1 MSKSTENNNPILHSI
16 DGLTPENRVKKII
29 EHPDPEQLDPAMF
42 CVDQS
47 EMDQPVVKAVQT
59 NYSIRKPEKL
69 EFVRVHDGED
79 YRATN
84 VPFIS
89 LKQSKEFYIV
99 DPALRKDLR
108 PREYWFGTVF
118 LVTNRLEKP
127 FLWIVTTQSP
137 TGRVS
142 DWYTSGLEC
151 ADILTREW
159 GQLVADQDAGVYQV
173 SFAEERLEEPKWPE
187 QSFKEIFHLGFK
199 RRWISDLNHPV
210 FKQLRGRA

>member
-1 MSKSTENNNPILHSI
+1 MNKSIENPGPVLHSI
-16 DGLTPENRVKKII
+16 DGLTPENRVQKII
-29 EHPDPEQLDPAMF
+29 EHPDPEQVDPAMF
-42 CVDQS
+42 CVDHS

-69 EFVRVHDGED
+69 EFVRVHGGED

-127 FLWIVTTQSP
+127 FLW
-137 TGRVS
+137 
-142 DWYTSGLEC
+142 
-151 ADILTREW
+151 
-159 GQLVADQDAGVYQV
+159 
-173 SFAEERLEEPKWPE
+173 
-187 QSFKEIFHLGFK
+187 
-199 RRWISDLNHPV
+199 
-210 FKQLRGRA
+210 